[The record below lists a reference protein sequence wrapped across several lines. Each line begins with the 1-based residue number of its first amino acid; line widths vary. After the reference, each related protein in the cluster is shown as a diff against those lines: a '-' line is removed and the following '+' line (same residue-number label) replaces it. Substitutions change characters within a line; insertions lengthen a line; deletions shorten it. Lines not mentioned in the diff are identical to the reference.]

1 MLQSRISVGDI
12 FREVADGAVA
22 GFLVVPRP
30 SAEEVRVAL
39 CRREDPRHE
48 VEVEVPLEREGAP
61 VSVAGSSPLMGAAG
75 LFLFRFIFFVNAPV
89 VWLLGKRTEWKKGAP
104 QRPRAFEPRA
114 KNRNLF
120 FFFFALVAI
129 DAQALRLFFTF
140 RPSRALDG
148 SLVLLSPTEL
158 LGRLRNEPEDSKRF
172 GIREATDSR
181 CAAGNFQI
189 SAWPRIV
196 PDSLPALDEAP
207 ISTGLTW
214 TPRRAP
220 ARLKATSTK
229 RCFIGRACWSRNRER
244 KMREREE
251 ATGATAFQFF
261 LFESCNS

>member
-214 TPRRAP
+214 TPGRAP
-220 ARLKATSTK
+220 ASINATSTK
-229 RCFIGRACWSRNRER
+229 SFIGRACCGRKRER
-244 KMREREE
+244 KREREREE
-251 ATGATAFQFF
+251 ADG
-261 LFESCNS
+261 SNSVSVFSS